1 MNIINEH
8 FASLFDVHFNHG
20 TKMNVDD
27 EQLIECVKKYPAVY
41 DMSHPKYSDSGHKS
55 AVWKLIGE
63 EIDESETICKKRW
76 INIRDQFK
84 KSLNRRRTEDAVY
97 KRYKYEENLQFLL
110 PHMTKRTA
118 AYELNGDDSTTD
130 IYPLNFVDTHDS
142 SCYNTGNNETQ
153 CDGNNFEGAQ
163 SDSSPR
169 KKRKKMGNDSAS
181 TVLMKYFIEQSAA
194 KTNNHNK
201 HHIDAFLEGL
211 APTLKSLPPYY
222 QHLAKGRL
230 FSVVH
235 ELEAAALFGTSSR
248 PSSPPNNYSEVNLV
262 NNEDGSHQ
270 IFQVQSPVTVLS
282 VKHEQN
288 NE

>member
-1 MNIINEH
+1 MRFHCAN
-8 FASLFDVHFNHG
+8 
-20 TKMNVDD
+20 MNVDD

-55 AVWKLIGE
+55 LVWKHIGE
-63 EIDESETICKKRW
+63 EIDEPEMICKKRW

-84 KSLNRRRTEDAVY
+84 KSLNRRRAEDGVY

-110 PHMTKRTA
+110 PHMMKRTTVFDVNC
-118 AYELNGDDSTTD
+118 EDSTNE

-142 SCYNTGNNETQ
+142 SNYNTENHEG
-153 CDGNNFEGAQ
+153 NFESHHG
-163 SDSSPR
+163 DSSSPK

-181 TVLMKYFIEQSAA
+181 SVLMKYFIDQSAS
-194 KTNNHNK
+194 KTVSPDR

-211 APTLKSLPPYY
+211 APTLKNLPPYY

-235 ELEAAALFGTSSR
+235 ELEAAAFFGTTSR
-248 PSSPPNNYSEVNLV
+248 PTTPQPNYSEVNLV

-282 VKHEQN
+282 VKHEHN